1 MDAITFLRND
11 HESVLGMLESL
22 ERGRG
27 TGDAELRTR
36 KDLVTSLV
44 MAESQHEAIEE
55 QFFWPTV
62 RRVLPDGDDLADR
75 AVSQEDSAKELL
87 QQMEESGAGSPEF
100 ELALDRFIPAA
111 RAHIEFEQSQVWP
124 RLQSAQSSDE
134 LERLGAKMQA
144 AKKFAPTRP
153 HPDTPSAP
161 AALKSAGLLAA
172 LVDKAR
178 DFVTGRRAQQP
189 PTPPPT

>member
-1 MDAITFLRND
+1 MDALTFLRND

-27 TGDAELRTR
+27 TGEAEVKARG
-36 KDLVTSLV
+36 DLVTSLV

-55 QFFWPTV
+55 QFFWPAV
-62 RRVLPDGDDLADR
+62 RRALPDGDNLADR

-87 QQMEESGAGSPEF
+87 QQLEDFGAGSREF
-100 ELALDRFIPAA
+100 EEALDRFIPAA

-124 RLQSAQSSDE
+124 RLSEAQSPAE
-134 LERLGAKMQA
+134 LEQLGDKMQA

-153 HPDTPSAP
+153 HPNTPSNP
-161 AALKSAGLLAA
+161 ATLKSAGLLAA
-172 LVDKAR
+172 VLDKVR
-178 DFVTGRRAQQP
+178 DFVGGRRAHQP